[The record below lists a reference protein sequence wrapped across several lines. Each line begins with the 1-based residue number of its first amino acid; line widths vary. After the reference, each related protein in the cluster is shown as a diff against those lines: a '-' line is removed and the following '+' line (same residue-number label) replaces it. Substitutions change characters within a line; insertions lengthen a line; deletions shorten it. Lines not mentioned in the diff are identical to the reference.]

1 MMKQVGIKNQNG
13 IFLSNKKISM
23 INVIAGKYKGQKLFH
38 INNNNVRPTQAKVR
52 KSIFDI
58 LGSLNDKKILDLYSG
73 VGSFGIESLSRG
85 ASHLTSVESNSSVFK
100 ILLKNIKK
108 ICPNDDIK
116 LHRSTVD
123 RFLNINNNKFDII
136 FADPPYGEFDFFDL
150 KENISKFLNLNGIFC
165 MEMKKREFDEHEGNI
180 RIKHYGNTQVV
191 FWTLN

>member
-1 MMKQVGIKNQNG
+1 
-13 IFLSNKKISM
+13 M
-23 INVIAGKYKGQKLFH
+23 INIIAGKYKGQKLFH

-58 LGSLNDKKILDLYSG
+58 LGSLNNKTILDLYSG

-108 ICPNDDIK
+108 ICPEDDIK

-136 FADPPYGEFDFFDL
+136 FADPPYGEFDFFNL

-165 MEMKKREFDEHEGNI
+165 MEMKKQEFDEHENNI

-191 FWTLN
+191 FWNLN